1 MRGHERGP
9 AAWGAPSPRSN
20 RRRLVAIL
28 ASVLLASGCSA
39 PVRPELPA
47 EPPATPAAVTIPADG
62 SSLRSLGFSNG
73 PATAFSVPRDVVV
86 STRVD
91 QPTGVTVVFT
101 QPSATELAAY
111 LIRTLPKTGFV
122 VTSQATANA
131 SLTFTGYGWNGSFTG
146 TGDSSAVI
154 LRP

>member
-1 MRGHERGP
+1 MRRHERGP
-9 AAWGAPSPRSN
+9 ATSATPGPRGTW
-20 RRRLVAIL
+20 RGRVGIVAL
-28 ASVLLASGCSA
+28 VLLASGCSA

-62 SSLRSLGFSNG
+62 SSLRALGFSNG
-73 PATAFSVPRDVVV
+73 PVTAFSVPRDVVV

-91 QPTGVTVVFT
+91 QPTGVTAVFT
-101 QPSATELAAY
+101 QPAAAEVAAY
-111 LIRTLPKTGFV
+111 LVRTLPRTGFV
-122 VTSQATANA
+122 VTSEATATA

>member
-1 MRGHERGP
+1 VRRALWRRWP
-9 AAWGAPSPRSN
+9 AGT
-20 RRRLVAIL
+20 VAL
-28 ASVLLASGCSA
+28 VLLAAGCSA

-91 QPTGVTVVFT
+91 QPTGVTVVFS
-101 QPSATELAAY
+101 QPSATEVAAY
-111 LIRTLPKTGFV
+111 LVRTLPKTGFV
-122 VTSQATANA
+122 VTSQATATA
-131 SLTFTGYGWNGSFTG
+131 SLTFTGYGWDGSFTG